1 MRDDHPV
8 ALFSRRAPDPDSGEA
23 ERATLCAYLARKLR
37 EDLADP
43 VQLDARGRDRCT
55 LMRGVEVRVN
65 RRKRAIT
72 VRGRRSAWP
81 HDWLYGTLKLDRP
94 LSGPDWARAW
104 WWCVR
109 EELPGDLRALG
120 DEWLAAGL
128 PAWINR
134 EARHTRLLRSARR
147 KSIAAL
153 RLNPRLLARAR
164 ALSHNGTPNS
174 DHYVTVWRDAHAS
187 KTRMREAPLLWPLYD
202 VTGVPLRFDL
212 DVVKR
217 RLVNGGL
224 TRGGWIALCRHGRAL
239 WWPIRR
245 CHEFGRNPKREIIAM
260 ANLLGPLGP
269 VLPPPALRLAVGR
282 LSSINRFPAS
292 DAGKLL
298 LPFRAAWRHL
308 ETLAAHERAAYVR
321 GPVDAVLTEWM
332 LQSELPV
339 VPRGA
344 GWQWFEGWAERN
356 RRASR
361 DQRVRWPSF
370 GNRRRIGDLEIV
382 PLRNLRAVREAG
394 LALRNCMGRAEEQ
407 DIERS
412 PALFLAREVR
422 GRTLAMFSSYAEDGG
437 ALLEIRG
444 RYNRSA
450 DAYLRGI
457 VSLYLHAACKAGVRR
472 SSRRRQ

>member
-1 MRDDHPV
+1 MRDDDPAV
-8 ALFSRRAPDPDSGEA
+8 LFSRRAPDLASGEA
-23 ERATLCAYLARKLR
+23 DRGTLCAYLARKLR

-43 VQLDARGRDRCT
+43 VQPGARRHDRCT
-55 LMRGVEVRVN
+55 LMRGIEIRVN

-72 VRGRRSAWP
+72 VRGRRGPWAD
-81 HDWLYGTLKLDRP
+81 DWLYGTLKLDRP
-94 LSGPDWARAW
+94 LAGSDWARAW

-109 EELPGDLRALG
+109 EELPGGLRAVG
-120 DEWLAAGL
+120 DEWLATGL
-128 PAWINR
+128 PEWINR
-134 EARHTRLLRSARR
+134 EARHTGLLQAARR

-153 RLNPRLLARAR
+153 RLNPHLLVRAR
-164 ALSHNGTPNS
+164 VLSHNGTPNS
-174 DHYVTVWRDAHAS
+174 DHYVKVWRNPHAS
-187 KTRMREAPLLWPLYD
+187 KMRTRESPLLWSLYD

-217 RLVNGGL
+217 RLLNGGL
-224 TRGGWIALCRHGRAL
+224 TRGGWRALCRHGRAL

-245 CHEFGRNPKREIIAM
+245 CHEFSRNPEREIIAL

-292 DAGKLL
+292 DARKLL

-308 ETLAAHERAAYVR
+308 ETLAACERATFVR

-332 LQSELPV
+332 LQSELPA

-344 GWQWFEGWAERN
+344 GWQWFEGWSERN

-361 DQRVRWPSF
+361 DRRVGWPSF
-370 GNRRRIGDLEIV
+370 GDRRRIGDLEIV

-394 LALRNCMGRAEEQ
+394 LALRNCMGRVEGQ

-412 PALFLAREVR
+412 PALFLVCEVQ
-422 GRTLAMFSSYAEDGG
+422 GRALAMFSSYAKDGG
-437 ALLEIRG
+437 ALREIRG
-444 RYNRSA
+444 RYNRDA

-457 VSLYLHAACKAGVRR
+457 VASYLHTVCKAGVRQR
-472 SSRRRQ
+472 SRRRQ